1 MPDGFDTQSRA
12 EKGTPAGDASG
23 SFLAGIVAEPGPVDA
38 ATASVFR
45 SNAEQVKSLA
55 KQGKFAVNEAGGEHA
70 KRAARVYLDGYASM
84 KFGLAQLKEGP
95 ALGQGPYA
103 QTVKRHVIGMIDGDQ
118 RSLVPAADD
127 MQAGF
132 EALIEAIDIAMRNYR
147 ETESAHDQA
156 LRKINPAK

>member
-70 KRAARVYLDGYASM
+70 KRAALAYLDGYRHM
-84 KFGLAQLKEGP
+84 QRDLLELKRGP
-95 ALGQGPYA
+95 ALGSGPYA
-103 QTVKRHVIGMIDGDQ
+103 EQVKQHVIGMIHGDQ
-118 RSLVPAADD
+118 QSLIPAADD
-127 MQAGF
+127 MKAGF
-132 EALIEAIDIAMRNYR
+132 EALTEAIDIAMRNYR
-147 ETESAHDQA
+147 ETESENHQA
-156 LRKINPAK
+156 LRKINPRS

>member
-70 KRAARVYLDGYASM
+70 KRAAQVYLDGYRHM
-84 KFGLAQLKEGP
+84 GRGLGDLRVGP
-95 ALGQGPYA
+95 ALGTGPYA
-103 QTVKRHVIGMIDGDQ
+103 EQVKQHVIKMVDGDEQ
-118 RSLVPAADD
+118 SLIPAAED
-127 MQAGF
+127 MKAGF
-132 EALIEAIDIAMRNYR
+132 EALIEGIDIAMSNYR
-147 ETESAHDQA
+147 ETESEHHQA
-156 LRKINPAK
+156 LRKINPGT

>member
-70 KRAARVYLDGYASM
+70 KRAARVYLDGYRSM
-84 KFGLAQLKEGP
+84 AYGLNELKAGP
-95 ALGQGPYA
+95 ALGAGPYA
-103 QTVKRHVIGMIDGDQ
+103 MQVKKHVVGMVDGDEK
-118 RSLVPAADD
+118 SLIPASDD
-127 MQAGF
+127 MRAGF
-132 EALIEAIDIAMRNYR
+132 EALMEAIDIAMNNYR
-147 ETESAHDQA
+147 ETESEHERA
-156 LRKINPAK
+156 LRKTNS